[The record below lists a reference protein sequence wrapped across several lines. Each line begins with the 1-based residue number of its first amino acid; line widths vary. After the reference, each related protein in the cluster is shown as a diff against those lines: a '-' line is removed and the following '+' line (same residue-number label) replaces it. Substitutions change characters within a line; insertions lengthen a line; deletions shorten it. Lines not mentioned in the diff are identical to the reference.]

1 MKCTKDLSVLLL
13 STACVSTVVSIET
26 NKQTKIKT
34 TINKRKR
41 QARLGGSIY
50 KLFHKGSYL
59 ENMNILYNLIKR
71 QPDLKLAKD
80 LNRHF
85 TNKDTYG

>member
-1 MKCTKDLSVLLL
+1 MYKGSLCITSFNCMCIYSCLNR
-13 STACVSTVVSIET
+13 

-41 QARLGGSIY
+41 QARLGGRIY

-59 ENMNILYNLIKR
+59 ENMNNPLQLYKKTP
-71 QPDLKLAKD
+71 QLKTSKG
-80 LNRHF
+80 F
-85 TNKDTYG
+85 K